1 MVGLLAASVSGT
13 FAFAAE
19 PVEDTNKAH
28 EQPAPTIEALVT
40 QHAHD
45 NGVPVGLAKAVI
57 RIESRFNPRASNRG
71 AFGLM
76 QIKAGTAR
84 SHGFAGSAAGLFS
97 PDTNLRYGMKVLA
110 EAYRAS
116 GGDVCRTLA
125 FYQSGHRVHRFS
137 AAQRT
142 YCSRARAMMAG
153 I

>member
-13 FAFAAE
+13 LAFGAETAA
-19 PVEDTNKAH
+19 DANGAH
-28 EQPAPTIEALVT
+28 ERPAPTIEALVT

-45 NGVPVGLAKAVI
+45 NGVPVNLATAVI

-84 SHGFAGSAAGLFS
+84 SHGFSGSAAGLLS

-137 AAQRT
+137 AAQKT

-153 I
+153 L